1 MPLPSSW
8 VVVVIR
14 RYHYSTH
21 QNQPGSYMS
30 VPLSER
36 IELPLYTH
44 SYACF
49 HKQNMYDEKL
59 NWNKSS
65 TRATQDFRTKDFM
78 CSAQDHEDHD
88 SKFQTNAKVWNNLIS
103 NLESKAKVITC
114 GRIWYGGL
122 ILAVR
127 NKNSHSNT
135 RVPKFSQI
143 SPTTQWHNYA
153 HFWYSK
159 IDLDWIGI
167 CSKNFIC
174 SVMLL

>member
-8 VVVVIR
+8 VVVVVR

-21 QNQPGSYMS
+21 QNQPGGCMS
-30 VPLSER
+30 VPPSER

-59 NWNKSS
+59 NWNKGS
-65 TRATQDFRTKDFM
+65 TRATQHALSSRLRVFMTSKFRTK
-78 CSAQDHEDHD
+78 
-88 SKFQTNAKVWNNLIS
+88 AKVWNNLIS

-135 RVPKFSQI
+135 RVPKI
-143 SPTTQWHNYA
+143 S
-153 HFWYSK
+153 
-159 IDLDWIGI
+159 
-167 CSKNFIC
+167 
-174 SVMLL
+174 